1 MYSCGTDGEWMSD
14 EQPIES
20 APADSEPIP
29 EPPED
34 SSPFEVPPMDVVT
47 AGDEPPN
54 VEVRGG
60 D

>member
-1 MYSCGTDGEWMSD
+1 MSD

-29 EPPED
+29 EPPAD

-54 VEVRGG
+54 VEVRDG